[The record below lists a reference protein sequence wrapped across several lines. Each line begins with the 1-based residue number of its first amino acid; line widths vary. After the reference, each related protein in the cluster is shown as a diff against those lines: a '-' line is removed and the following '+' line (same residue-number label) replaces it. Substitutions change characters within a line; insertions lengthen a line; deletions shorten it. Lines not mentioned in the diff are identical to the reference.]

1 MQKNKYFVNA
11 VLFPLP
17 DEISALIAD
26 NVFRLTATTMRRD
39 LLQFC
44 LALSRY
50 YDILYD
56 FNWVSGT
63 DEWKGQAT
71 TTLTNLLAEMNFEC
85 LRYIETVSNYKGG
98 FTTMPVFDKNSSKFM
113 NAETQ
118 LTVAIENLN
127 LLEIVLNE
135 MFENR
140 RGWQE
145 LLYVGLMTT
154 SYPEQNFEDLYACEI
169 FIEHIRVINLFKQGL
184 LGNIHDLIE
193 ELQESL
199 EELRQ

>member
-11 VLFPLP
+11 VLYPLP
-17 DEISALIAD
+17 EEIQALLAD
-26 NVFRLTATTMRRD
+26 NVFELPATTMRRD

-44 LALSRY
+44 RDLSTY
-50 YDILYD
+50 YEILYD

-63 DEWKGQAT
+63 DAWKRQAT
-71 TTLTNLLAEMNFEC
+71 TTLTNLHAAMNFDC
-85 LRYIETVSNYKGG
+85 LRYIEKVSKYKGG
-98 FTTMPVFDKNSSKFM
+98 FTTMPVFDKNSNKFM

-118 LTVAIENLN
+118 LTAAIKNLN
-127 LLEIVLNE
+127 LLEIVLDE

-145 LLYVGLMTT
+145 LLYIGLMTT

-169 FIEHIRVINLFKQGL
+169 FIEHIRVITLFKQGL

-193 ELQESL
+193 ELQEAL